1 MQTKVKTGLPQIY
14 SIDFQAR
21 ACTTSRWL
29 CEEIVKG
36 SPRSPLPIATRG
48 CKSKPLA
55 AGASGVSG
63 ATSVADAT
71 PTEFAG
77 ALRWEAICEDSGTTE
92 NGRGTPVRFS
102 SSATRSGSAIGPAVV
117 VLISMR
123 TRLSPDNRGAI
134 SPIIVIA
141 VSKLDSPRPKL
152 KLNERPPPKPKE
164 TGVLAACAAG
174 AQEVWPGFSPRV
186 P

>member
-63 ATSVADAT
+63 ATSVADAHRQNLQARLDGR
-71 PTEFAG
+71 PSARNLEPLRMVE
-77 ALRWEAICEDSGTTE
+77 ALRFA
-92 NGRGTPVRFS
+92 
-102 SSATRSGSAIGPAVV
+102 SA
-117 VLISMR
+117 
-123 TRLSPDNRGAI
+123 
-134 SPIIVIA
+134 
-141 VSKLDSPRPKL
+141 PR
-152 KLNERPPPKPKE
+152 
-164 TGVLAACAAG
+164 
-174 AQEVWPGFSPRV
+174 
-186 P
+186 